1 MNSASNILPALEKEG
16 WNKFLG
22 RLLIAGGMVNTK
34 YFVIA
39 CNIMRDELLRF
50 QANGISF
57 VFLEQS
63 LHRTPQKMK
72 PIIQEEIDKATEQD
86 WDYIILSYGLCSN
99 GIVGVRSNRHPII
112 IPRVHDCIA
121 LFLGSWDRYVEEH
134 KEQPGTYYLTKGW
147 IEEGKSPVG
156 IYKEYCQRYDKE
168 TAEWVIRE
176 ELKNYTRIA
185 LVDMGADSAET
196 YREHAKEN
204 ARFLHLR
211 YEEIK
216 GSLEFFE
223 KMLEG
228 LWDKDFIILNPGEE
242 VTQEHFFTL

>member
-1 MNSASNILPALEKEG
+1 MLFKQVL
-16 WNKFLG
+16 
-22 RLLIAGGMVNTK
+22 MK
-34 YFVIA
+34 YLVIA

-72 PIIQEEIDKATEQD
+72 PIIQGEIDKAAEQD

-99 GIVGVRSNRHPII
+99 GILGVKANCHPIV
-112 IPRVHDCIA
+112 IPRAHDCIA
-121 LFLGSWDRYVEEH
+121 LFLGSLERHMEEH
-134 KEQPGTYYLTKGW
+134 KKEPGTYYLTKGW
-147 IEEGKSPVG
+147 IEEGKSPLG
-156 IYKEYCQRYDKE
+156 IYQEYCQRYDKE

-185 LVDMGADSAET
+185 LVDMGADLSET
-196 YREHAKEN
+196 HREHAMEN
-204 ARFLHLR
+204 AKFLHLR

-223 KMLEG
+223 KMLRG
-228 LWDKDFIILNPGEE
+228 MWDKDFIILRPGEE
-242 VTQEHFFTL
+242 IAQELFFDL